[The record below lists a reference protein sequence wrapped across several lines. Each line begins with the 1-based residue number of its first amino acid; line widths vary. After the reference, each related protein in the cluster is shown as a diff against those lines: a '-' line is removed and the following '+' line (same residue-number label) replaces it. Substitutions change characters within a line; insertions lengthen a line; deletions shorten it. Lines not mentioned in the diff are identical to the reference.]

1 MFTINKTYNMSMIT
15 DLRSLIILWSFRS
28 VTREVP
34 RYFGTLLLIRPVCFF
49 LLLVWHQN
57 FYYNRMTNNYYYY
70 YTIWNILYLPNL
82 QPFLIQL
89 GYCVEEKKKLLCFL
103 NQSLEPSPT
112 PPPSLKILGSYPAG
126 LGRTV
131 FGYRDSYNNNLYSS

>member
-34 RYFGTLLLIRPVCFF
+34 RYFGTLLLIRPVFFFITSLTPKF
-49 LLLVWHQN
+49 LLKQDDKLLLLHNMKYFIFTQL
-57 FYYNRMTNNYYYY
+57 T
-70 YTIWNILYLPNL
+70 T
-82 QPFLIQL
+82 FLNSVGL
-89 GYCVEEKKKLLCFL
+89 LCWGKKKLLCFL
-103 NQSLEPSPT
+103 NQSLELSPT